1 MAVDNQPQQH
11 STAPTTTTS
20 ITTDTDDNIN
30 EDFSKSSVP
39 TDAPIA
45 NRPGILTDKLLALQ
59 NEHVELSHHANCGSS
74 EDEKDKEWQQ
84 QGGGP
89 PADNLARTETNVSIV
104 ATMSLRREITFV
116 GTMCI
121 GELFSLAALG
131 QVMSII
137 HLIGDHFNITEPGEL
152 SWLMAGYSLT
162 VGTFILFSGRSGDV
176 YGYKKVLLTGVV
188 WYTLW
193 TLVCGISVYSNAV
206 LFIFSRV
213 FQGIGPAIILPNC
226 VAILGVS
233 YPPGRRKE
241 MVFALFGS
249 MSPTGSIGG
258 SALAAVLALA
268 WWPWAFYAFS
278 IMLAVWGVGCY
289 FIIPAASNGQN
300 TPIPKGFKNTVRE
313 LDLIGMFLGVGGLI
327 LFNFA
332 WNQAPIVGWEQPY
345 VYVILIIG
353 VMFLTGFC
361 IFERRYAENPLVP
374 FHAFSPDVSFVLGA
388 IACGWSCFGIWYY
401 YCWQF
406 FMVVQ
411 GNSPLLAT
419 AKISP
424 AVPSGTVAALF
435 TGYMLHHLKP
445 PLVMTMSMCFYLVGS
460 ILLMLVPV
468 DQIYWG
474 QMFVAILIIPWGMDM
489 SFPAATIILS
499 DSVERKHQGIAASL
513 VNTFVNYS
521 ISLGL
526 GFAGTVEVHVN
537 KGGTT
542 THDIL
547 LGYRGAYYFCTG
559 LAGLGLVITL
569 IYLVKNDNYSSAT
582 LHSPPLSTATLASHL
597 YRKLLLTRKDPK
609 SESFRKMSREA
620 YQVPSLGAQN
630 AFGADG
636 LSGASAD
643 GPAVTYLCGDCNSKV
658 SLKRGDQIRC
668 KECGHRVL
676 YKERTKRMVQFEA
689 R

>member
-121 GELFSLAALG
+121 GELFS
-131 QVMSII
+131 
-137 HLIGDHFNITEPGEL
+137 
-152 SWLMAGYSLT
+152 
-162 VGTFILFSGRSGDV
+162 R
-176 YGYKKVLLTGVV
+176 
-188 WYTLW
+188 
-193 TLVCGISVYSNAV
+193 
-206 LFIFSRV
+206 
-213 FQGIGPAIILPNC
+213 IGPAIILPNC

-569 IYLVKNDNYSSAT
+569 IYLVK
-582 LHSPPLSTATLASHL
+582 ST
-597 YRKLLLTRKDPK
+597 YNRPK
-609 SESFRKMSREA
+609 KVA
-620 YQVPSLGAQN
+620 
-630 AFGADG
+630 ADG
-636 LSGASAD
+636 A
-643 GPAVTYLCGDCNSKV
+643 
-658 SLKRGDQIRC
+658 
-668 KECGHRVL
+668 
-676 YKERTKRMVQFEA
+676 
-689 R
+689 